1 MILRNMPY
9 EAESYKKARISLKD
23 GKWYALEDFY
33 TLCISFVKCRENL
46 EEHLEKIQIEEN
58 FYDVQTRFNANN
70 SYVCTTYGL
79 WKSLLTIENL
89 HIDQKLHEIL
99 MALYNRKDILDR
111 TLFED
116 HFQLSW
122 SDEENS

>member
-1 MILRNMPY
+1 MPY
-9 EAESYKKARISLKD
+9 ETESYKNASISLKD
-23 GKWYALEDFY
+23 SKWYALEDFY

-70 SYVCTTYGL
+70 SYVCTTYGRGL
-79 WKSLLTIENL
+79 WKGLLTIDNL
-89 HIDQKLHEIL
+89 HIDEKLHEIL
-99 MALYNRKDILDR
+99 MALYNRQDILDK

-116 HFQLSW
+116 HFQLPW